1 MYFTAD
7 DRLMRLSA
15 HWVEN
20 AATQAI
26 FAALT
31 AAGQKVYFVGGCV
44 RNGLLG
50 LPVTDIDLATDA
62 VPQTVLSLCQGAG
75 LKGIPTGIDHGT
87 VTVVSQGQPHEI
99 TTFRRDIATDGRR
112 AVVAFSNDIVEDARR
127 RDFTMNA
134 LYATP
139 QGIVLDPLGGLTDL
153 KARRLR
159 FIEDAS
165 RRIQEDFL
173 RSLRFFRFSA
183 MYSDPEVG
191 FDPTALAAIAANL
204 EGLSSLSGER
214 VGSEMKKLLAAPDPA
229 PALAGMRATGVLLK
243 LLPAADDRALAP
255 LVHLEVVQGVRA
267 DPIRRLA
274 ALTTGQDVIMAL
286 RLSKAEARRHA
297 QIGAALGNMQGPA
310 ELAYRGG
317 AAFALDVCLL
327 RAALFETHFDAT
339 IHTLIA
345 RGAAAVFPVKSA
357 DLLPFVQ
364 GAALGQALRK
374 CEARWIA
381 SDFQLT
387 RAALLR
393 SAV

>member
-1 MYFTAD
+1 
-7 DRLMRLSA
+7 MRLSGP
-15 HWVEN
+15 WVEN

-31 AAGQKVYFVGGCV
+31 AAGHKVYFVGGCV
-44 RNGLLG
+44 RNSVLN

-62 VPQTVLSLCQGAG
+62 VPKTVLSLCQSAG

-87 VTVVSQGQPHEI
+87 VTVVSQGQAHEI

-112 AVVAFSNDIVEDARR
+112 AVVAFSKDIAEDARR

-139 QGIVLDPLGGLTDL
+139 QGMVIDPLGGLPDL
-153 KARRLR
+153 KARKLR

-173 RSLRFFRFSA
+173 RSLRFFRFYA
-183 MYSDPEVG
+183 MYSDPEAG
-191 FDPTALAAIAANL
+191 FETEALAAIAANL
-204 EGLSSLSGER
+204 EGLASLSGER

-229 PALAGMRATGVLLK
+229 PAMAGMRASGVLQQ
-243 LLPAADDRALAP
+243 LLPSADDRALAP
-255 LVHLEVVQGVRA
+255 LVHLEIAHNARV

-274 ALTTGQDVIMAL
+274 ALTTGQEVIAAL
-286 RLSKAEARRHA
+286 RLSKAEARQHA

-317 AAFALDVCLL
+317 AGFALDVSML
-327 RAALFETHFDAT
+327 RAVLFETPFDVAT
-339 IHTLIA
+339 HSQIA
-345 RGAAAVFPVKSA
+345 RGAAAVCPVKSA
-357 DLLPFVQ
+357 DLLPMVK
-364 GAALGQALRK
+364 GAALGRALK
-374 CEARWIA
+374 NCETRWIA

-387 RAALLR
+387 RAALLT
-393 SAV
+393 SAE